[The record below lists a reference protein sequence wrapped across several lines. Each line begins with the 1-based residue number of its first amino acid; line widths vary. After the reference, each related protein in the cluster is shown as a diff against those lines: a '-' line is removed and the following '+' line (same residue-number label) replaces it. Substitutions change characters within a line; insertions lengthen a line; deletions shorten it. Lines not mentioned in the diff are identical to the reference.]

1 MKHESYIDKMKTLHH
16 QTANHGG
23 GCAPGV
29 YIPADLY
36 YISLEVDGV
45 FLGSSMEID
54 ATVNDFVPVTDGG
67 NENDYF
73 DLTF

>member
-1 MKHESYIDKMKTLHH
+1 MKTLQH

-29 YIPADLY
+29 YMPADLY
-36 YISLEVDGV
+36 YISLEADGM

-54 ATVNDFVPVTDGG
+54 ATVNNFVSVQSEDADGT
-67 NENDYF
+67 ERDYF